1 MISLIE
7 QIRTGSIWNFPGGVH
22 PAENKKQ
29 SNTTDIVHAR
39 LPEEIVLP
47 VKQHIGKP
55 GNLLVAVGDAVLKG
69 QQLTAL
75 ETGFTLPVHAPTS
88 GVITAIEPRTTAHPS
103 GLSDVCVV
111 IKPDGLDSW
120 VTKHPVED
128 FSTKTSD
135 ELLDVIRQAG
145 ISGMGGAGFP
155 TAKKLQSG
163 LGRTDILIVNAA
175 ECEPYI
181 TSDDKLLQ
189 EHAEEVLKGIEV
201 VEHILQPKLTVIG
214 IEDNKPDAIKALE
227 IAAKD
232 KDIVIR
238 VIPTKYPSGGEKQLI
253 KILTNKEVPAGGIPA
268 DIGVLVQNVG
278 SLYSIK
284 RAVIDGEPVV
294 NRVVTLT
301 GKTFKQPRNVW
312 ALLGTPVH
320 ELLEE
325 FGYKAD
331 KKLPRLIL
339 GGPMMGFTLPH
350 ANVPIT
356 KTSNC
361 ILAPTRREISPS
373 TYEMECIRCSA
384 CAEACP
390 ASLLPQQLQWHAKA
404 NELDK
409 CEELNI
415 KDCIECG
422 ACAFVCP
429 SEIPLVQYYRQA
441 KAEIKTRKDE
451 ATAAERAKIRFEEK
465 NARMERD
472 KAERENRFKKAAD
485 NRRKDMKS
493 ADGDDAIAAAIA
505 RVKAQKTA
513 ADQTPNAEP
522 AVKPAVAAAIAKA
535 KAKQAAA
542 QKANDA
548 GPDNSE
554 MSKLREERKRQARE
568 RKAQQAA
575 TDNPAENS
583 GDTKKDAVAAAIAR
597 AKAKKAQ
604 QAESASEAS
613 AESSGDAKKDA
624 VAAAIARAK
633 AKKAQQAE
641 STSDAPTES
650 TGDAKKDAVAAAIA
664 RAKAKKAQQA
674 ESATQTES
682 EAPAESTGDAKK
694 DAVAAAIARA
704 KAKKAQQAESAAQ
717 TESEAPVKS
726 SGDAKKDAVAA
737 AIARAKAKKAQ
748 QAESATQTASEAPAK
763 SSGDAK
769 KDAVAAAIARA
780 KAKKAQQ
787 AESATQTESEAPAE
801 STGDAKKD
809 AVAAAIARAKA
820 KKAQQAESATQTE
833 SEAPAESTG
842 DAKKDAVAAAI
853 ARAKAKKAQQ
863 AESATLTESEAPVKS
878 SGDAKKDAVAA
889 AIARAKAKKAQQAKQ
904 DQTAETPEP
913 VIEVEA
919 EIQSEPV
926 DPKKAA
932 VAAAIA
938 RAKAKKAQQ
947 AKQVEA
953 EATAPEAV
961 VEIEVE
967 AEIRSEPVDPKK
979 AAVAAAIARAKA
991 RKAQQEQDK
1000 KNNEEKE

>member
-55 GNLLVAVGDAVLKG
+55 GNLLVAAGDTVLKG

-75 ETGFTLPVHAPTS
+75 DTGFTLPVHAPTS
-88 GVITAIEPRTTAHPS
+88 GVVIAIEPRTTAHPS
-103 GLSDVCVV
+103 GLSEMCVV
-111 IKPDGLDSW
+111 IKPDGLDTW
-120 VTKHPVED
+120 IEKNPVED

-189 EHAEEVLKGIEV
+189 EHADEVLKGIEV

-268 DIGVLVQNVG
+268 DIGVLVQNVA

-312 ALLGTPVH
+312 SLLGTPVH

-505 RVKAQKTA
+505 RVKAQKAA
-513 ADQTPNAEP
+513 ADQAPNAEP

-542 QKANDA
+542 QKADGA
-548 GPDNSE
+548 EPDNSE

-575 TDNPAENS
+575 ADTPEESS
-583 GDTKKDAVAAAIAR
+583 GDGKKDAVAAAIAR

-604 QAESASEAS
+604 QAESAS
-613 AESSGDAKKDA
+613 
-624 VAAAIARAK
+624 
-633 AKKAQQAE
+633 
-641 STSDAPTES
+641 DAPAES

-674 ESATQTES
+674 GSAS
-682 EAPAESTGDAKK
+682 EAPVESTGDAKK

-717 TESEAPVKS
+717 TESEAPAKS
-726 SGDAKKDAVAA
+726 SGDAKKDAKKDAVAA

-748 QAESATQTASEAPAK
+748 QAESASDAQTEST
-763 SSGDAK
+763 GDAE

-787 AESATQTESEAPAE
+787 AESAAQTESEAPAE
-801 STGDAKKD
+801 
-809 AVAAAIARAKA
+809 
-820 KKAQQAESATQTE
+820 
-833 SEAPAESTG
+833 
-842 DAKKDAVAAAI
+842 
-853 ARAKAKKAQQ
+853 
-863 AESATLTESEAPVKS
+863 S

-904 DQTAETPEP
+904 AETPES

-919 EIQSEPV
+919 ETQQESV

-947 AKQVEA
+947 AKQDEA
-953 EATAPEAV
+953 AETPEPV
-961 VEIEVE
+961 IEVE
-967 AEIRSEPVDPKK
+967 AKTQSEPVDPKK

-991 RKAQQEQDK
+991 RKAQQAKQEESAETPESVVEPAVEVKAETQQEPVNPKKAAVAAAIARAKARKAQQELDK

>member
-55 GNLLVAVGDAVLKG
+55 GNLLVAAGDTVLKG

-75 ETGFTLPVHAPTS
+75 DTGFTLPVHAPTS

-103 GLSDVCVV
+103 GLSEMCVV
-111 IKPDGLDSW
+111 IKPDGLDTW
-120 VTKHPVED
+120 IEKHPVED

-451 ATAAERAKIRFEEK
+451 AAAAERAKIRFEEK

-485 NRRKDMKS
+485 NRRKDMKA

-505 RVKAQKTA
+505 RVKAQKA
-513 ADQTPNAEP
+513 AAEQAPNEEP

-542 QKANDA
+542 QKADGA
-548 GPDNSE
+548 EPDNSE

-568 RKAQQAA
+568 RKAQQTAA
-575 TDNPAENS
+575 DAPAENS
-583 GDTKKDAVAAAIAR
+583 GD
-597 AKAKKAQ
+597 
-604 QAESASEAS
+604 
-613 AESSGDAKKDA
+613 GKKDA

-641 STSDAPTES
+641 STSDAPA
-650 TGDAKKDAVAAAIA
+650 DN
-664 RAKAKKAQQA
+664 
-674 ESATQTES
+674 
-682 EAPAESTGDAKK
+682 
-694 DAVAAAIARA
+694 
-704 KAKKAQQAESAAQ
+704 
-717 TESEAPVKS
+717 

-748 QAESATQTASEAPAK
+748 QAESAIQTESDAPAE

-780 KAKKAQQ
+780 KARKAQQ
-787 AESATQTESEAPAE
+787 AESASDAPAE

-809 AVAAAIARAKA
+809 AVAATIARAKA
-820 KKAQQAESATQTE
+820 KKAQQAEAVTQTE
-833 SEAPAESTG
+833 SET
-842 DAKKDAVAAAI
+842 
-853 ARAKAKKAQQ
+853 
-863 AESATLTESEAPVKS
+863 PVES

-904 DQTAETPEP
+904 AETVETPKPVLEVVAETQPE
-913 VIEVEA
+913 A
-919 EIQSEPV
+919 V

-953 EATAPEAV
+953 QEVAPEPVAEPL
-961 VEIEVE
+961 VEKETVVE
-967 AEIRSEPVDPKK
+967 AEAQSEPVDPKK
-979 AAVAAAIARAKA
+979 AAIAAAIARAKA

>member
-7 QIRTGSIWNFPGGVH
+7 QIRTGSIWTFPGGVH

-55 GNLLVAVGDAVLKG
+55 GNLLVATGDTVLKG

-75 ETGFTLPVHAPTS
+75 DTGFTLPVHAPTS

-103 GLSDVCVV
+103 GLSELSVV
-111 IKPDGLDSW
+111 IKPDGLDAW
-120 VTKHPVED
+120 IERNTVED

-189 EHAEEVLKGIEV
+189 EHAEEVLKGIEI

-214 IEDNKPDAIKALE
+214 IEDNKPAAIKALE
-227 IAAKD
+227 VAAKD

-361 ILAPTRREISPS
+361 ILAPTRREIAPS

-451 ATAAERAKIRFEEK
+451 AAAAERAKIRFEEK

-485 NRRKDMKS
+485 NRRKDMKTS
-493 ADGDDAIAAAIA
+493 GGDDAIAAAIA
-505 RVKAQKTA
+505 RVKAQKAA
-513 ADQTPNAEP
+513 ADQAPNEEP

-542 QKANDA
+542 QKAEGA
-548 GPDNSE
+548 EPDNSE

-575 TDNPAENS
+575 ADTPAESSGDGKKDAVAAAIARAKAKKAQQAESTSDAPAESS

-604 QAESASEAS
+604 QAESASDAPAENSGDAKKDAVAAAIARAKAKKAQQAESAS
-613 AESSGDAKKDA
+613 DAPVESSGDAKKDA

-641 STSDAPTES
+641 S
-650 TGDAKKDAVAAAIA
+650 AA
-664 RAKAKKAQQA
+664 
-674 ESATQTES
+674 
-682 EAPAESTGDAKK
+682 EAPAEK
-694 DAVAAAIARA
+694 
-704 KAKKAQQAESAAQ
+704 
-717 TESEAPVKS
+717 

-748 QAESATQTASEAPAK
+748 QATQETTEAPEP
-763 SSGDAK
+763 
-769 KDAVAAAIARA
+769 AV
-780 KAKKAQQ
+780 
-787 AESATQTESEAPAE
+787 ETEA
-801 STGDAKKD
+801 G
-809 AVAAAIARAKA
+809 
-820 KKAQQAESATQTE
+820 
-833 SEAPAESTG
+833 
-842 DAKKDAVAAAI
+842 
-853 ARAKAKKAQQ
+853 
-863 AESATLTESEAPVKS
+863 S

-904 DQTAETPEP
+904 AETSEP
-913 VIEVEA
+913 VVEVETDT
-919 EIQSEPV
+919 QSEQV

-947 AKQVEA
+947 AKQDETVETPEPVLEVAA
-953 EATAPEAV
+953 ETQSEAV
-961 VEIEVE
+961 DPKKAAVAAAIARAKAKKAQQAKQDETVETPEPVLEVAAETKSE
-967 AEIRSEPVDPKK
+967 AVDPKK

>member
-111 IKPDGLDSW
+111 IKPDGLDAW
-120 VTKHPVED
+120 IEKNPVED

-189 EHAEEVLKGIEV
+189 EHADKVLKGIEV

-451 ATAAERAKIRFEEK
+451 AAAAERAKIRFEEK

-505 RVKAQKTA
+505 RVKAQKAA
-513 ADQTPNAEP
+513 ADQAPNAEP

-542 QKANDA
+542 QKADSA
-548 GPDNSE
+548 EPDNSE

-575 TDNPAENS
+575 TDAPAESS
-583 GDTKKDAVAAAIAR
+583 GDGKKDAVAAAIARAKAKKAQQAESASDAPAESTGDAKKDAVAAAIAR

-604 QAESASEAS
+604 QAESASEAPVEKS
-613 AESSGDAKKDA
+613 GDAKKDAVAAAIARAKAKKAQQAESATQPESEAPAESSGDAKKDA

-641 STSDAPTES
+641 S
-650 TGDAKKDAVAAAIA
+650 
-664 RAKAKKAQQA
+664 
-674 ESATQTES
+674 ATQTAS

-717 TESEAPVKS
+717 TESEAP
-726 SGDAKKDAVAA
+726 
-737 AIARAKAKKAQ
+737 
-748 QAESATQTASEAPAK
+748 AK

-787 AESATQTESEAPAE
+787 AEAVTQTESEAPVESSGDAKKDAVAAAIARAKAKKAQQTESASQAPVE

-820 KKAQQAESATQTE
+820 KKAQQAKQDE
-833 SEAPAESTG
+833 SE
-842 DAKKDAVAAAI
+842 
-853 ARAKAKKAQQ
+853 
-863 AESATLTESEAPVKS
+863 
-878 SGDAKKDAVAA
+878 
-889 AIARAKAKKAQQAKQ
+889 
-904 DQTAETPEP
+904 ETPEP
-913 VIEVEA
+913 VVELEA
-919 EIQSEPV
+919 ETQQESV

-947 AKQVEA
+947 VKQA
-953 EATAPEAV
+953 ETE
-961 VEIEVE
+961 EILEPVTEVKTE
-967 AEIRSEPVDPKK
+967 TQQEPVDPKK

>member
-55 GNLLVAVGDAVLKG
+55 GNLLVAAGDTVLKG

-75 ETGFTLPVHAPTS
+75 DTGFTLPVHAPTS
-88 GVITAIEPRTTAHPS
+88 GVVTAIEPRTTAHPS
-103 GLSDVCVV
+103 GLSEMCVV
-111 IKPDGLDSW
+111 IKPDGLDTW
-120 VTKHPVED
+120 IDKNPVED

-641 STSDAPTES
+641 SASEAPVEKS
-650 TGDAKKDAVAAAIA
+650 GDAKKDAVAAAIA

-674 ESATQTES
+674 KSAT
-682 EAPAESTGDAKK
+682 
-694 DAVAAAIARA
+694 
-704 KAKKAQQAESAAQ
+704 Q

-748 QAESATQTASEAPAK
+748 QAESAAQTESEAPAK

-787 AESATQTESEAPAE
+787 AESAAQTESEAPAKSSGDAKKDAVAAAIARAKAKKAQQTESAPDAPAE

-820 KKAQQAESATQTE
+820 KKAQQAESSTQ
-833 SEAPAESTG
+833 
-842 DAKKDAVAAAI
+842 
-853 ARAKAKKAQQ
+853 
-863 AESATLTESEAPVKS
+863 TESEAPVKS
-878 SGDAKKDAVAA
+878 SGDAKKAAVAA

-904 DQTAETPEP
+904 AETEETASEP
-913 VIEVEA
+913 LVEIKA
-919 EIQSEPV
+919 ETRQEPV

-961 VEIEVE
+961 VEIEIEVE

>member
-7 QIRTGSIWNFPGGVH
+7 QIRTGSIWTFPGGVH

-55 GNLLVAVGDAVLKG
+55 GNLLVAAGETVLKG

-75 ETGFTLPVHAPTS
+75 DTGFTLPVHAPTS

-103 GLSDVCVV
+103 GLSELSVV
-111 IKPDGLDSW
+111 IKPDGLDAW
-120 VTKHPVED
+120 IERTPVEE

-451 ATAAERAKIRFEEK
+451 AAAAERAKIRFEEK

-485 NRRKDMKS
+485 NRRKDMKTS
-493 ADGDDAIAAAIA
+493 GGDDAIAAAIA
-505 RVKAQKTA
+505 RVKAQKAA
-513 ADQTPNAEP
+513 ADQAPNEEP

-542 QKANDA
+542 QKAEGA
-548 GPDNSE
+548 EPDNSE

-575 TDNPAENS
+575 ADTPAESS
-583 GDTKKDAVAAAIAR
+583 GDGKKDAVAAAIAR
-597 AKAKKAQ
+597 AKAKKVQ
-604 QAESASEAS
+604 QAESATEAP
-613 AESSGDAKKDA
+613 AERSGDAKKDA

-641 STSDAPTES
+641 SASD
-650 TGDAKKDAVAAAIA
+650 
-664 RAKAKKAQQA
+664 
-674 ESATQTES
+674 
-682 EAPAESTGDAKK
+682 APAESTGDAKK

-704 KAKKAQQAESAAQ
+704 KAKKAQQAESA
-717 TESEAPVKS
+717 SEAPVES

-748 QAESATQTASEAPAK
+748 QAESAAEAPAEK
-763 SSGDAK
+763 SGDAK

-787 AESATQTESEAPAE
+787 TKQAETSEPVVEVETKTQSEHVDP
-801 STGDAKKD
+801 KKA

-820 KKAQQAESATQTE
+820 KKAQQATH
-833 SEAPAESTG
+833 AET
-842 DAKKDAVAAAI
+842 V
-853 ARAKAKKAQQ
+853 
-863 AESATLTESEAPVKS
+863 
-878 SGDAKKDAVAA
+878 
-889 AIARAKAKKAQQAKQ
+889 
-904 DQTAETPEP
+904 ETPEP
-913 VIEVEA
+913 VLEVEA
-919 EIQSEPV
+919 ETQPEAV

-953 EATAPEAV
+953 QEIAPEPVTEKETEV
-961 VEIEVE
+961 V
-967 AEIRSEPVDPKK
+967 AETQSQPVDPKK

-991 RKAQQEQDK
+991 RKAQQELDK

>member
-189 EHAEEVLKGIEV
+189 EHADEVLKGIEV

-505 RVKAQKTA
+505 RVKAQKAA

-575 TDNPAENS
+575 A
-583 GDTKKDAVAAAIAR
+583 DTP
-597 AKAKKAQ
+597 
-604 QAESASEAS
+604 

-641 STSDAPTES
+641 SSTQTESEAPVKSSGDAKKDAVAAAIARAKAKKAQQAGSASEAPVESTGDAKKDAVAAAIARAKAKKAQQAESATQTESEAPTES

-682 EAPAESTGDAKK
+682 EAPAES
-694 DAVAAAIARA
+694 
-704 KAKKAQQAESAAQ
+704 
-717 TESEAPVKS
+717 
-726 SGDAKKDAVAA
+726 SGDAKKDTVAA

-748 QAESATQTASEAPAK
+748 QAESATQTASEAPTE

-801 STGDAKKD
+801 SSGDAKKD

-820 KKAQQAESATQTE
+820 KKAQQAESAAQTE
-833 SEAPAESTG
+833 SETPAES
-842 DAKKDAVAAAI
+842 
-853 ARAKAKKAQQ
+853 
-863 AESATLTESEAPVKS
+863 
-878 SGDAKKDAVAA
+878 SGG
-889 AIARAKAKKAQQAKQ
+889 
-904 DQTAETPEP
+904 
-913 VIEVEA
+913 
-919 EIQSEPV
+919 
-926 DPKKAA
+926 PKKAA

-947 AKQVEA
+947 AKQAETEETASEPLVEIKAETRQEPVDPKKVAVAAAIARAKAKKAQQVEA
-953 EATAPEAV
+953 EATAPEPV

-967 AEIRSEPVDPKK
+967 AEIQSEPVDPKK